1 MKIGVDLENS
11 TISKSEI
18 ENKRNAAHQKFQDI
32 WQKKLPYCGW
42 VDYPARIP
50 ASLIQEITDVAEKIR
65 QESDIF
71 LVLGAGGSFMGA
83 KAVIDMLESPESK
96 VEIIFAGYNFSA
108 RYVRE
113 IIHRMENKEVSLC
126 VISKSGTTMETLT
139 AYSIFEEWMKERYGA
154 EASNRTYVITE
165 NTSNYLREKAE
176 GENIRCFDLE
186 KEIGGRYSVM
196 TPVGLLPIAVAGI
209 DVKKFIAGAAEMVSE
224 DAFTGENLDYAIAR
238 QELYHAGKN
247 VEVFESFDPYF
258 SYFGEWLKQLFGESE
273 GKEGK
278 GILPYTMTFSRDLHS
293 MGQFLQQG
301 TPCFFETLL
310 SVDTVEEGE
319 QSDYRVPDSALNSLA
334 GKMLNQINKCAER
347 GVFDAHVKSGIP
359 LVEISIPEQ
368 NPYYIGM
375 LMYYFEVQCAVSAL
389 LAGVCP
395 FDQPGVEAYKKETR
409 THIQAL
415 DVEKGIEK

>member
-1 MKIGVDLENS
+1 MEICVDLKNS
-11 TISKSEI
+11 TIDKSEI
-18 ENKRNAAHQKFQDI
+18 ENRRDEARSLFQDI
-32 WQKKLPYCGW
+32 WEKKLSYCGW
-42 VDYPARIP
+42 VDYPARVS
-50 ASLIQEITDVAEKIR
+50 ASLIQEIRDTAAKIR
-65 QESDIF
+65 SESDIL

-83 KAVIDMLESPESK
+83 KAVIDMLEPPESD

-113 IIHRMENKEVSLC
+113 ILRRMEGKEVSLC

-139 AYSIFEEWMKERYGA
+139 AYSIFEEWMKNRYG
-154 EASNRTYVITE
+154 EAASERTYVITE
-165 NTSNYLREKAE
+165 NTSNYLRRKAE
-176 GENIRCFDLE
+176 SEKIHCFDLE
-186 KEIGGRYSVM
+186 KDIGGRYSVM
-196 TPVGLLPIAVAGI
+196 TPVGLLPVAVAGI
-209 DVKKFIAGAAEMVSE
+209 DVQEFIAGAAKLASE
-224 DAFTGENLDYAIAR
+224 NAFTEANLDYAIVR
-238 QELYHAGKN
+238 QKLYGVGKN

-258 SYFGEWLKQLFGESE
+258 GYFGEWLKQLFGESE

-310 SVDTVEEGE
+310 SVDDVEGGE
-319 QSDYRVPDSALNSLA
+319 ALDYGVPNTALESLA
-334 GKMLNQINKCAER
+334 GKTLNQINKCAER

-359 LVEISIPEQ
+359 LVEISIPKQ
-368 NPYYIGM
+368 TPYYIGM

-409 THIQAL
+409 AHIQEL
-415 DVEKGIEK
+415 DARK

>member
-1 MKIGVDLENS
+1 MGVCVDLKNS
-11 TISKSEI
+11 TINQSEI
-18 ENKRNAAHQKFQDI
+18 ETVREDAHRKFLDI
-32 WQKKLPYCGW
+32 WEKKLPYCGW
-42 VDYPARIP
+42 VDYPVRI
-50 ASLIQEITDVAEKIR
+50 SDELIQEITDTAAKIR
-65 QESDIF
+65 RESDVF

-83 KAVIDMLESPESK
+83 KAVIDLLESPESDT
-96 VEIIFAGYNFSA
+96 EIIFAGYNFSA

-113 IIHRMENKEVSLC
+113 IMKRMENKDVSLC
-126 VISKSGTTMETLT
+126 VISKSGGTMETLT
-139 AYSIFEEWMKERYGA
+139 AYSIFEEWMKERYGTEAA
-154 EASNRTYVITE
+154 ERTYVITE
-165 NTSNYLREKAE
+165 NAPNYLRRKAASE
-176 GENIRCFDLE
+176 QIHCFDLD
-186 KEIGGRYSVM
+186 KDIGGRYSVM

-209 DVKKFIAGAAEMVSE
+209 DVHEFIAGAADLASE
-224 DAFTGENLDYAIAR
+224 DAFTGENLDYAIVR
-238 QELYHAGKN
+238 QELYRIGKN

-273 GKEGK
+273 GKMGK

-310 SVDTVEEGE
+310 SVRDLENA
-319 QSDYRVPDSALNSLA
+319 QRPDYRVPDSALDSLA

-359 LVEISIPEQ
+359 LIEISIPEQ
-368 NPYYIGM
+368 NSYYIGM

-409 THIQAL
+409 AHIQAL
-415 DVEKGIEK
+415 DVER